1 MREDNAVD
9 DARWAGGR
17 RGEERKA
24 MNRVDEN
31 AEGSEA
37 KEAFPQEQGGDMG
50 RKLPPTMPR
59 NPAVAAHENR
69 LRNPAKFGLDRKQ
82 SFGVPK
88 IKNHKELLKGMF
100 QKKEGDMPSL
110 K

>member
-1 MREDNAVD
+1 MREDRREV
-9 DARWAGGR
+9 GGGGE
-17 RGEERKA
+17 GEERKA

-37 KEAFPQEQGGDMG
+37 KEAFPQDQGGDVG
-50 RKLPPTMPR
+50 HRRLPPAMPR

-100 QKKEGDMPSL
+100 QKKEGGMPSL